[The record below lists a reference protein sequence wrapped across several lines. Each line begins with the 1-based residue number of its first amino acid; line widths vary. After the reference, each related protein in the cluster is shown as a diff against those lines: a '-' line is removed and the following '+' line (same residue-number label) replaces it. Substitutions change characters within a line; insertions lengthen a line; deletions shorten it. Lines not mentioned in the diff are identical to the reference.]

1 MFAVDFVKSRR
12 MAAGAI
18 AATLL
23 ALVAGGCSSST
34 TNSVDQ
40 PGTGVGSSGLSV
52 EPYVDV
58 TLSKLPDFKALKANG
73 ATGVVFAFA
82 NAAGKGWA
90 EGCTPSFG
98 PYRVNDLHIQ
108 SAARAARDA
117 GLNIAVSFGG
127 QTAGDQGIDLAETCN
142 FAGAEGDHTLV
153 NAYAAALK
161 GVSANRADFDV
172 EGATLVNAHSGGDK
186 SSFANRNDA
195 IKKLPSVVPGI
206 MTTYTMSTGQNGLQK
221 TDAWGDIPGHLSAMA
236 AAGMGSAVGRWN
248 WMAFDWWVPQP
259 ANMGDAVVASIQ
271 ATNSDLAKIMNFP
284 LADIQKASML
294 TTMPGNWDGNGQV
307 VNNYLLLT
315 DMATVSKYLRS
326 IGAPTI
332 SMWSASRD
340 NGSCAGNPGAALAQP
355 TCSGLAQRD
364 FQFTSVAA
372 DPNQSIQ

>member
-1 MFAVDFVKSRR
+1 LFAVDFVKGRW
-12 MAAGAI
+12 MAVCAV
-18 AATLL
+18 
-23 ALVAGGCSSST
+23 VAVPLMVVVSGCSSPKGD
-34 TNSVDQ
+34 SVA
-40 PGTGVGSSGLSV
+40 PPANGPEVSGLSV

-58 TLSKLPDFKALKANG
+58 TLSKLPDFRALKANG
-73 ATGVVFAFA
+73 ASGVVFAFA

-90 EGCTPSFG
+90 DGCTPSFG
-98 PYRVNDLHIQ
+98 PYRIDDPHVQ

-142 FAGAEGDHTLV
+142 FSGADADHTLV

-161 GVSANRADFDV
+161 GVSAGRADFDV
-172 EGATLVNAHSGGDK
+172 EGANLVNAFSGGDT

-221 TDAWGDIPGHLSAMA
+221 TDAWGDIPGHLAAMA
-236 AAGMGSAVGRWN
+236 KSGMGSAIGRWN
-248 WMAFDWWVPQP
+248 WMSFDWWVPQP
-259 ANMGDAVVASIQ
+259 PNMGDAVVASMK

-284 LADIQKASML
+284 VVDVEKASML

-307 VNNYLLLT
+307 VNNYLLPS
-315 DMATVSKYLRS
+315 DMATVSRYLRS
-326 IGAPTI
+326 IGAPAI

-340 NGSCAGNPGAALAQP
+340 NGSCAGAPGAALAQP

-364 FQFTSVAA
+364 FEFTSVAA
-372 DPNQSIQ
+372 EPGQ